1 MYHHP
6 CPVCGLFQTER
17 PSAHIVPAGG
27 NYCLISKFSPFLPS
41 SPGHSQILSRS
52 CGEMAWDQ
60 NYDTDWKWWTQYKP
74 SPRYVLTESTISGP

>member
-27 NYCLISKFSPFLPS
+27 NYCLISKFSPFFYPRPQAPPRFYLAAVERW
-41 SPGHSQILSRS
+41 PGIKTTSRTGNGGLS
-52 CGEMAWDQ
+52 
-60 NYDTDWKWWTQYKP
+60 
-74 SPRYVLTESTISGP
+74 